1 MRVQDLFWLI
11 ALAAIWGASFV
22 FMKVASP
29 VLGAAYL
36 AEGRT
41 LFAAIFLSY
50 LAFFLRKN
58 TVLLGHWRHYVQI
71 GFFNSALPFVCL
83 GYAAATLTMS
93 QIAILNSTAPLWGF
107 VIGLL
112 LKNER
117 FKLSRGVGLLLGV
130 IGVLVLVGGD
140 KSFANPSTHLPIIA
154 SLISAFSYGVASN
167 LARKQ
172 TSIEPFDHAHGSM
185 WAASVLLI
193 PVLFFIPMKGE
204 PTSITISALVAI
216 GVLCSGIAYLIYF
229 RLIKNAGPTSALAV
243 IFLIPAFTA
252 LYGMVL
258 FDEPISLSAIV
269 GMGIILLGTLLVTG
283 SIFRSDNLLDSK
295 EC

>member
-41 LFAAIFLSY
+41 LFAAIFLSG

-58 TVLLGHWRHYVQI
+58 TVLLGHWRHYMQI

-204 PTSITISALVAI
+204 PTGITISALVAI

-283 SIFRSDNLLDSK
+283 TIFRSPQPPH
-295 EC
+295 